1 MKGPRLALVWGPE
14 WLMVNSA
21 LCTRSER
28 AVKIRPKIP
37 VNAKMS
43 ITERKSVSPTLKKVV
58 EVLNL

>member
-1 MKGPRLALVWGPE
+1 
-14 WLMVNSA
+14 MVNPA
-21 LCTRSER
+21 LRTCSER

-43 ITERKSVSPTLKKVV
+43 ITERKSVSPTPKEVV